1 MLILK
6 WLPKK
11 NSSHNPTADQFQA
24 DKQAMKFYI
33 ETDRLILRDF
43 LESDVEG
50 MYELDS
56 NPEVH
61 RYLGNNPIKE
71 INQIPPII
79 QFVRQQY
86 EENGIGRWAV
96 IEKKTN
102 GFIGWSGL
110 KLVKETR
117 NQQSNYYDVG
127 YRLIQKYW
135 GQGYATESAQ
145 ASLNYGFGKMN
156 LETICAAAQA
166 ENIASNKVLQKCG
179 LKLIN
184 QYFENEVLENW
195 YQITQAQWLNRI
207 P

>member
-1 MLILK
+1 
-6 WLPKK
+6 
-11 NSSHNPTADQFQA
+11 
-24 DKQAMKFYI
+24 MKFYI

-79 QFVRQQY
+79 QFVRKQY

-102 GFIGWSGL
+102 AFIGWSGL

-135 GQGYATESAQ
+135 GKGYATESAQ
-145 ASLNYGFGKMN
+145 ASLNYGFGEMN

-166 ENIASNKVLQKCG
+166 DNIDSNKVLKKCG
-179 LKLIN
+179 MKLIN
-184 QYFENEVLENW
+184 QYLENEVHENW
-195 YQITQAQWLNRI
+195 YEISQSQWREFI

>member
-1 MLILK
+1 MI
-6 WLPKK
+6 
-11 NSSHNPTADQFQA
+11 
-24 DKQAMKFYI
+24 FYI

-102 GFIGWSGL
+102 AFIGWSGL

-117 NQQSNYYDVG
+117 NQQNNYYDVVS
-127 YRLIQKYW
+127 YTHLTLPTNR
-135 GQGYATESAQ
+135 
-145 ASLNYGFGKMN
+145 
-156 LETICAAAQA
+156 
-166 ENIASNKVLQKCG
+166 
-179 LKLIN
+179 
-184 QYFENEVLENW
+184 EV
-195 YQITQAQWLNRI
+195 
-207 P
+207 

>member
-1 MLILK
+1 
-6 WLPKK
+6 
-11 NSSHNPTADQFQA
+11 
-24 DKQAMKFYI
+24 MKFYI

-102 GFIGWSGL
+102 AFIGWSGL

-135 GQGYATESAQ
+135 GQGYATESAL
-145 ASLNYGFGKMN
+145 ASLNYGFGEMN

-166 ENIASNKVLQKCG
+166 ENMASNKVLQKCG

-184 QYFENEVLENW
+184 QYFENDVLENW
-195 YQITQAQWLNRI
+195 YQITQAQWLDRI

>member
-1 MLILK
+1 
-6 WLPKK
+6 
-11 NSSHNPTADQFQA
+11 
-24 DKQAMKFYI
+24 MKFYI

-102 GFIGWSGL
+102 AFIGWSGL

-135 GQGYATESAQ
+135 GKGYATESTL
-145 ASLNYGFGKMN
+145 ASLSYGFGESN

-184 QYFENEVLENW
+184 PYLENEVLENW
-195 YQITQAQWLNRI
+195 YQITKSQWLDRI